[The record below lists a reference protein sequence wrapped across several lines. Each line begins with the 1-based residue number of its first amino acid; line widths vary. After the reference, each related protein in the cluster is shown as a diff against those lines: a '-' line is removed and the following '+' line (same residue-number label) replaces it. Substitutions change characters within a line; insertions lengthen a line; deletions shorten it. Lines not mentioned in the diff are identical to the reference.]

1 MNTKSKKTSSKKR
14 GRTLNTGSPV
24 QRKRAREREMENKVS
39 KKQIS
44 PIPSPVLDRV
54 KPDRLVSLSD
64 ESEDSDSESE
74 IQLVHQSN
82 DETIDVSFDF
92 SDFEENDYHGTRN
105 LLTRSIVLDAILD
118 RDNLSELADR
128 VVTQVEL
135 GTSVKANDAI
145 FGFATLLKLESK
157 EPSENAKKKKNEK
170 KKKKKG
176 FAQTIKSLLMKK
188 LPERSMLTK
197 LESILNKSVLLVNER
212 VMNFPVQLVPALHD
226 NLHRDLSWACNQDD
240 TEFKSFEYV
249 LVLAPI
255 MQGNKSSRDVH
266 FDKFEEEIM
275 KNASVLDFVFDVPRS
290 AEDQNAQKPK
300 KPIVHYKCNA
310 MFVPRKSL
318 GDIVKKV
325 STFLSF

>member
-92 SDFEENDYHGTRN
+92 SDFEENDYPRTRN
-105 LLTRSIVLDAILD
+105 LTTRSIVLDAILD

-157 EPSENAKKKKNEK
+157 EPSENAKKKKTRRRRRRRK
-170 KKKKKG
+170 DSRK
-176 FAQTIKSLLMKK
+176 
-188 LPERSMLTK
+188 RS
-197 LESILNKSVLLVNER
+197 N
-212 VMNFPVQLVPALHD
+212 
-226 NLHRDLSWACNQDD
+226 
-240 TEFKSFEYV
+240 
-249 LVLAPI
+249 
-255 MQGNKSSRDVH
+255 H
-266 FDKFEEEIM
+266 F
-275 KNASVLDFVFDVPRS
+275 
-290 AEDQNAQKPK
+290 
-300 KPIVHYKCNA
+300 
-310 MFVPRKSL
+310 
-318 GDIVKKV
+318 
-325 STFLSF
+325 